1 MDNEREVAVTVRAA
15 FNQHHLCMQYKVFA
29 TRESSKIETPLQDS
43 VSIVGVTTEL
53 VGSETFATPV
63 SVAILPE
70 WLSAD
75 LMVLMM
81 RKHHIAGIGEW
92 YNNIDVYDLGDAT
105 HRAWVGPKLITYL
118 QLTDLSR
125 RPLWHYATAYKRLTD
140 QQRYERLT
148 DTIKVSSSKTWCTVP
163 TP

>member
-15 FNQHHLCMQYKVFA
+15 FNNNHLCMQYKVFA
-29 TRESSKIETPLQDS
+29 SRQTPRIDTPLADT
-43 VSIVGVTTEL
+43 VGITGVTTEL
-53 VGSETFATPV
+53 VGSETFDTPV
-63 SVAILPE
+63 SVALLPD

-75 LMVLMM
+75 LMTLMM

-118 QLTDLSR
+118 QLTELSR

-140 QQRYERLT
+140 QKRYERLT